1 MLSRSIFCRSAA
13 VTNRVVLRS
22 SESGGP
28 NGVSTTT
35 GLPFSYCLSVH
46 TDKNLLDV
54 HRSSEPGGPNGASTT
69 TGLPFSHWPS
79 AHADKKRKRRTASS
93 LYYA

>member
-22 SESGGP
+22 SEPGGP

-35 GLPFSYCLSVH
+35 GLPV
-46 TDKNLLDV
+46 
-54 HRSSEPGGPNGASTT
+54 
-69 TGLPFSHWPS
+69 SHWPS
-79 AHADKKRKRRTASS
+79 AHADKKRKRQAASS
-93 LYYA
+93 LILLDMCRSNDSSGTQEE